1 MPVKP
6 QNPPK
11 RKRGRPRIK
20 TLTESQRRTLSA
32 IERYIAQ
39 QGIPPTMQE
48 LAEMLDVTTSGAYD
62 QVNQLVRK
70 GYLHRRPRQARGLVV
85 VRRSEDDG
93 IADLVPVPL
102 VGSVAA
108 GQPMWAE
115 EDVLSEVL
123 VPGNVARKGRCFALE
138 IKGDSMTGAGIHD
151 GDVVVVRQQ
160 QLAQNGD
167 IVVAMVDDDEAVVKR
182 LYWSD
187 GTIELRPEN
196 RKHPRIK
203 IGPEDDFRILGIVV
217 AHSHQQ

>member
-1 MPVKP
+1 MPAKT

-70 GYLHRRPRQARGLVV
+70 GYVRRRPRQARGLTVL
-85 VRRSEDDG
+85 RRTKDEG

-115 EDVLSEVL
+115 EDVLGEVL
-123 VPGNVARKGRCFALE
+123 VPGDVARKGRCFALK

-167 IVVAMVDDDEAVVKR
+167 IVVALVDNEDAFIKR
-182 LYWSD
+182 LYWSE

-196 RKHPRIK
+196 RKHPRIR
-203 IGPEDDFRILGIVV
+203 IGPEHDLRILGIVV
-217 AHSHQQ
+217 AHSNPR